1 MPKQEHLNLPV
12 LGMTCAN
19 CAVSVEKALRR
30 TEGVEDA
37 LVNLSSERVAVSY
50 DSDQTNLA
58 SIVSNIQGAGYDVA
72 TGDVAFSIP
81 ELHDPAN
88 AQRLEKLLLG
98 KPGILRSQTN
108 TAAERLNLT
117 YVPTV
122 TNVSEIQELVR
133 KAGYTPTLAD
143 RDLADPESKARQRAI
158 DEQRRL
164 LIISLVLTVPLFVLQ
179 MGSEFGLLPESISK
193 ASWLNWVLFAL
204 ATPVQFYVGR
214 SYYVNAWKSL
224 KNGSANMDVL
234 VSLGTSVA
242 YFFSIL
248 VMLGV
253 FPGMVYFETAATI
266 ITLVRLGKYLETKAK
281 SGAGDSIKK
290 LLSLKPAKAR
300 ILREEKEVEVDSEDL
315 VPGDLIVVR
324 PGEKM
329 PTDGIVLEGQS
340 SVDESMLTGE
350 SKPIDKN
357 PGDEVYGATLNKNG
371 RLVFRATKVGRD
383 TFLSQIIKLV
393 EDAQTSKAPIQHLAD
408 KISAV
413 FVPIV
418 IGIAILTF
426 FLWYFVLPMPAH
438 NPMHGE
444 VTRFAN
450 AIINTVAVLVIACP
464 CAMGLATPTAVMT
477 GTGRASELGILFKSG
492 ESLEATGGADMILF
506 DKTGTLTIGRP
517 QLTDILTLSE
527 RYSETD
533 LLNYAASAESGSE
546 HPLADAI
553 VAEATL
559 RNLNLQSIASFRNYP
574 GKGIKANIAE
584 RTVLVGNVRFLEGQ
598 NIVIPAET
606 QSLMLKM
613 EQDAK
618 TVVLIAVDGVI
629 EGLFGITDALKP
641 SSKRA
646 VAELADVGLKP
657 GMLTGDNQA
666 TAEAIARQAGIN
678 QIHASLLPGD
688 KTSIIQKYQQAGKK
702 VAMVGDGIND
712 APALT
717 QADSGIA
724 IGTGTDVAIASA
736 SVVVISGDP
745 LSISQAV
752 RLAKRTLRT
761 IRQNLFWAFIYNVIL
776 IPVAAAGLLHP
787 MLAAL
792 AMSLSSVFVVT
803 NSLRL
808 KQFERRESNDFS
820 QPAG

>member
-1 MPKQEHLNLPV
+1 M
-12 LGMTCAN
+12 
-19 CAVSVEKALRR
+19 S
-30 TEGVEDA
+30 
-37 LVNLSSERVAVSY
+37 
-50 DSDQTNLA
+50 
-58 SIVSNIQGAGYDVA
+58 
-72 TGDVAFSIP
+72 
-81 ELHDPAN
+81 DPAN
-88 AQRLEKLLLG
+88 ALRLEKLLEG
-98 KPGILRSQTN
+98 KPGILTHQTN

-122 TNVSEIQELVR
+122 TNVTELLNLVQ
-133 KAGYTPTLAD
+133 KAGFTPTLTGRELD
-143 RDLADPESKARQRAI
+143 DPESKARFMAI
-158 DEQRRL
+158 QEQKRL
-164 LIISLVLTVPLFVLQ
+164 LLIALVLTIPLFILQ
-179 MGSEFGLLPESISK
+179 MGSEFGLLPAGISK
-193 ASWLNWVLFAL
+193 APWLNWVLFAL

-214 SYYVNAWKSL
+214 SYYVNAWKAL

-248 VMLGV
+248 VMLGI

-300 ILREEKEVEVDSEDL
+300 ILREGQEVEIDSENL
-315 VPGDLIVVR
+315 TPGDLVVVR

-329 PTDGIVLEGQS
+329 PTDGVVTEGQS

-350 SKPIDKN
+350 SRPIDKSV
-357 PGDEVYGATLNKNG
+357 GDEVYGATLNKNG

-383 TFLSQIIKLV
+383 TFLSQIIRMV
-393 EDAQTSKAPIQHLAD
+393 EEAQTSKAPIQQLAD
-408 KISAV
+408 KISAI

-418 IGIAILTF
+418 IGTALLTF
-426 FLWYFVLPMPAH
+426 VLWYFVLPMPTHSA
-438 NPMHGE
+438 MHGE
-444 VTRFAN
+444 VTRLAN
-450 AIINTVAVLVIACP
+450 ALINTVAVLVIACP

-492 ESLEATGGADMILF
+492 ESLEATGEANVILF

-517 QLTDILTLSE
+517 QLSDIQVLSSL
-527 RYSETD
+527 YDETE
-533 LLNYAASAESGSE
+533 LLRFAASAESGSE
-546 HPLADAI
+546 HPLADAL

-559 RNLNLQSIASFRNYP
+559 RNLPLATPVGFRNYP
-574 GKGIKANIAE
+574 GKGIKAQIDGK
-584 RTVLVGNVRFLEGQ
+584 TVLVGNARFMEGQ
-598 NIVIPAET
+598 NIEFSPQISQRV
-606 QSLMLKM
+606 LDL
-613 EQDAK
+613 EQNAK
-618 TVVLIAVDGVI
+618 TVVLIAVDGRM
-629 EGLFGITDALKP
+629 EGIFGITDALKP
-641 SSKRA
+641 TTKPA
-646 VAELADVGLKP
+646 LAELEKNGLET
-657 GMLTGDNQA
+657 GMLTGDNRA
-666 TAEAIARQAGIN
+666 TAEAIARQAGIS
-678 QIHASLLPGD
+678 QIHANLLPGE
-688 KTSIIQKYQQAGKK
+688 KSGIIKKLQESGRK

-745 LSISQAV
+745 LSISQAI

-761 IRQNLFWAFIYNVIL
+761 IRQNLFWAFIYNIIL
-776 IPVAAAGLLHP
+776 IPIAAAGLLHP

-792 AMSLSSVFVVT
+792 AMSFSSGFVVT

-808 KQFERRESNDFS
+808 KRFERARE
-820 QPAG
+820 